1 MGEFLSKTVGNLR
14 LHGYPDPPRGTG
26 VTPPAFARNFASAP
40 ATQTTVASDPGSQ
53 IVWNSMDVGTAPS
66 TDVPITPAVTGII
79 RVAAVICLKN
89 NSGDPAVLSGVQVIV
104 QVGNPPV
111 DTLIP
116 FLERASIDIG
126 EAVVIP
132 VLTETDPQ
140 PIGVPTS
147 ISILLIAGDANA
159 IALVSQSS
167 SIDIQEMS
175 AATG

>member
-1 MGEFLSKTVGNLR
+1 MGYLTNSKR
-14 LHGYPDPPRGTG
+14 RSPEAYPEPRGG
-26 VTPPAFARNFASAP
+26 QGTPSDSFVRNFASAP
-40 ATQTTVASDPGSQ
+40 DTQITVDQDPGSQ
-53 IVWNSMDVGTAPS
+53 IVWNSIFSGAPAS
-66 TDVPITPAVTGII
+66 TDVPITPAVTGRL
-79 RVAAVICLKN
+79 RVSAVICLKN
-89 NSGDPAVLSGVQVIV
+89 ISSDPSVLSGVQVIV

-116 FLERASIDIG
+116 FLERVSIPEG
-126 EAVVIP
+126 AAVVIP

-140 PIGVPTS
+140 PVGVATS

-167 SIDIQEMS
+167 SIDIQEVP

>member
-1 MGEFLSKTVGNLR
+1 MSEFVGRTGANR
-14 LHGYPDPPRGTG
+14 VYSYPEGPRGAG
-26 VTPPAFARNFASAP
+26 TPPQLFARNFASAP
-40 ATQTTVASDPGSQ
+40 DTQTLVDADPGSQ
-53 IVWNSMDVGTAPS
+53 IIWNSMDVGTAPS
-66 TDVPITPAVTGII
+66 ADVPITPAVTGII

-89 NSGDPAVLSGVQVIV
+89 TSSDPQVLSGVQAIV

-132 VLTETDPQ
+132 ILTETAPQ

-147 ISILLIAGDANA
+147 ISILLIAGDAGA
-159 IALVSQSS
+159 ISLVSQSS
-167 SIDIQEMS
+167 SLDIQEVS